1 MLLFQFHRPA
11 FSGVAM
17 PFCSLP
23 GFVGSGRSLIAVAIL
38 ALGSGL
44 FVPATVWAQTG
55 PVPGP
60 PTSVLVPGA
69 TDAVAPIEGAANPV
83 IGSVDGHLIY
93 LSEVGRAAQ
102 TLPENLRGLP
112 FDTVFPVVLDR
123 LIDHQALVIMAKRAG
138 LEDAPE
144 VRREIEA
151 AIERILEGAW
161 LSREAAPKVTEAA
174 VQARFNRQFANRPA
188 TEEVRARHILLS
200 SESEA
205 MKVIDDLRAGAD
217 FATVAKAVSKDPD
230 RERGGDLGFFRYE
243 QVWPAFAELSF
254 SLPPGQVGNVPIRNE
269 FGWHVV
275 KVEEKRFVAPPIFPE
290 VQAQLR
296 QELLAM
302 AVQQAIERARS
313 QVIIRRFNLDG
324 SELETGPRFKV
335 NPSVPLS
342 TDAPR

>member
-1 MLLFQFHRPA
+1 MLLFPFHRPVP
-11 FSGVAM
+11 SGVAM
-17 PFCSLP
+17 PFCLP
-23 GFVGSGRSLIAVAIL
+23 WGLVGVRRSFVATAVL
-38 ALGSGL
+38 ALCIGSFL
-44 FVPATVWAQTG
+44 VTSVQAQTG

-60 PTSVLVPGA
+60 PTSVLTPGA
-69 TDAVAPIEGAANPV
+69 IDPVAPIEGAANPV

-138 LEDAPE
+138 LEDVPE

-151 AIERILEGAW
+151 ATERILEGAW

-188 TEEVRARHILLS
+188 TEEVRARHILVS
-200 SESEA
+200 SEAEA

-217 FATVAKAVSKDPD
+217 FATLARAVSKDPD
-230 RERGGDLGFFRYE
+230 REKGGDLGFFRHE
-243 QVWPAFAELSF
+243 QVWPAFGELAF

-275 KVEEKRFVAPPIFPE
+275 KVEEKRFVAPPSFPE
-290 VQAQLR
+290 IQGQLR

-335 NPSVPLS
+335 TPSVPLS

>member
-1 MLLFQFHRPA
+1 
-11 FSGVAM
+11 M
-17 PFCSLP
+17 PSRLP
-23 GFVGSGRSLIAVAIL
+23 RRLVGSYRSLSLLAVVAVS
-38 ALGSGL
+38 AGFAPTSA
-44 FVPATVWAQTG
+44 VRAQTG

-60 PTSVLVPGA
+60 PASVLIPGV
-69 TDAVAPIEGAANPV
+69 TDPVAPIEGVANPV

-93 LSEVGRAAQ
+93 LSEIGRATQ

-138 LEDAPE
+138 LEDVPE
-144 VRREIEA
+144 VRRDIEA
-151 AIERILEGAW
+151 ATERILEAAW

-188 TEEVRARHILLS
+188 TEEVRARHILVS

-217 FATVAKAVSKDPD
+217 FATLARAVSNDPD
-230 RERGGDLGFFRYE
+230 REKGGDLGFFRHE
-243 QVWPAFAELSF
+243 QVWPAFAELAF
-254 SLPPGQVGNVPIRNE
+254 SLPPGQVGNTPIRNE

-275 KVEEKRFVAPPIFPE
+275 KVEEKRLVAPPTYPE
-290 VQAQLR
+290 IQAQLR
-296 QELLAM
+296 QELLAL

-324 SELETGPRFKV
+324 SELETGPRFKATT
-335 NPSVPLS
+335 PVPLT

>member
-1 MLLFQFHRPA
+1 
-11 FSGVAM
+11 M
-17 PFCSLP
+17 PFCSLGGP
-23 GFVGSGRSLIAVAIL
+23 VVSCRSYIATAVL
-38 ALGSGL
+38 ALCAGS
-44 FVPATVWAQTG
+44 FVTAAVRAQPG

-69 TDAVAPIEGAANPV
+69 TDPVAPIEGAANPV

-123 LIDHQALVIMAKRAG
+123 LVDHQALVIMAKRAG
-138 LEDAPE
+138 LEDVPE

-151 AIERILEGAW
+151 AIERAW

-188 TEEVRARHILLS
+188 TEEVRARHILVS
-200 SESEA
+200 SEAEA

-217 FATVAKAVSKDPD
+217 FATLARAVSKDPD
-230 RERGGDLGFFRYE
+230 REKGGDLGFFRHE
-243 QVWPAFAELSF
+243 QVWPAFAELAF
-254 SLPPGQVGNVPIRNE
+254 SLPPGQVGSTPIRNE
-269 FGWHVV
+269 FGWHVI
-275 KVEEKRFVAPPIFPE
+275 KVEEKRFVAPPSFSEI
-290 VQAQLR
+290 QGQLR
-296 QELLAM
+296 QELLAT

-335 NPSVPLS
+335 TPSVPLS
-342 TDAPR
+342 TDTPR